1 MNSRFIIVFI
11 SNDIYDYF
19 QNDAKAASML
29 MKKLT
34 RRANNRTPSLT
45 TSEWTQLQSDMAAL
59 QSKVYRCIDKYTCC
73 EVCLW
78 WCCYQRVKIDFIY
91 DDIKCYNK
99 ISTFA
104 PHRGGFKCMLILNLI
119 PTHIQ
124 PYLLFFIVVL
134 MTIYK
139 KKTAKFC
146 PLLWAMSVF

>member
-1 MNSRFIIVFI
+1 MIFSPEGKPKRTQDLVYLFYFNDTCI
-11 SNDIYDYF
+11 SNYLIV

-78 WCCYQRVKIDFIY
+78 
-91 DDIKCYNK
+91 
-99 ISTFA
+99 
-104 PHRGGFKCMLILNLI
+104 
-119 PTHIQ
+119 
-124 PYLLFFIVVL
+124 
-134 MTIYK
+134 
-139 KKTAKFC
+139 
-146 PLLWAMSVF
+146 

>member
-1 MNSRFIIVFI
+1 
-11 SNDIYDYF
+11 
-19 QNDAKAASML
+19 ML

-91 DDIKCYNK
+91 VDIECYNK
-99 ISTFA
+99 SSTFA

-124 PYLLFFIVVL
+124 PYLLSFIVVL

-139 KKTAKFC
+139 KKQPNSALYFELCQFSKIESQLVLEKKTVLFDIKRENRA
-146 PLLWAMSVF
+146 